1 MRCSRIAPLLIT
13 NQPGWRWFGNLRS
26 CCERPQS
33 TRSGEHAGRA
43 GDEHPARWRSR
54 VRYPERA
61 QEGLNGRRPPA
72 GWPTE
77 NTCTSRAV
85 ASYPRVHRAHHDPR
99 TSQWTLRFVPSLS
112 LTLPARTHSLA
123 GHASPSPPFPGTWNH
138 RAVVLVLICSTALS
152 LYGPPPHRETRVRAG
167 QE

>member
-85 ASYPRVHRAHHDPR
+85 ASYPRVHRAHHDLR
-99 TSQWTLRFVPSLS
+99 TISMDTPFRSLPV
-112 LTLPARTHSLA
+112 TYPTRTHALA
-123 GHASPSPPFPGTWNH
+123 RGTRIPIPLPSPELGIIG
-138 RAVVLVLICSTALS
+138 RSYS
-152 LYGPPPHRETRVRAG
+152 S
-167 QE
+167 